1 VQVVLEHSGEHLSRG
16 HVWSVC
22 AGPGRIASIAAGRDP
37 LEDRSEIAAKNNAIA
52 ELARCDVAT
61 REIPDRRLLREVTF
75 DG

>member
-1 VQVVLEHSGEHLSRG
+1 VLVR
-16 HVWSVC
+16 V
-22 AGPGRIASIAAGRDP
+22 ASHRSLLAAT
-37 LEDRSEIAAKNNAIA
+37 RSKIGAKYAAKNNAIA